1 MEWLHTLNDY
11 FVRRFEVMREV
22 DRQIMCS
29 NLNNELRQANIDL
42 NAAYLRETNAKNA
55 LSTGKGDISRL
66 EWNIT
71 QINVELSVMEAG
83 SMFEGRVLSDMP
95 LDL

>member
-1 MEWLHTLNDY
+1 
-11 FVRRFEVMREV
+11 MREV